1 MKHLYTLF
9 LLTLFTFVQA
19 QQKHTVYF
27 DLDIDVPNSSSVNSF
42 DTWLQ
47 QNKDAIVFKIYG
59 YADTIGSVPYN
70 KNLSLRRA
78 NDIVSR
84 LKQNNIA
91 FAEGVEIKGFGEQFE
106 KDSDQAKNRKV
117 EVYYELP
124 VVEADVVKPELKP
137 KKTVFAQ
144 KVEKSKVGDKLRL
157 ENLNFYGG
165 SAHFLPESIPVL
177 EELLAVM
184 KSNSNLKIE
193 IQGHICCEK
202 KVTHPVSSD
211 RAKAV
216 YSYLNNNGI
225 PHSRISYKD
234 YGATSP
240 IYSIPERNEKERVT
254 NRRVEIKIIAN

>member
-1 MKHLYTLF
+1 MKHLYTLL
-9 LLTLFTFVQA
+9 LLTVFTLTQA
-19 QQKHTVYF
+19 QQRHTVYF
-27 DLDIDVPNSSSVNSF
+27 DLDIDKPNSSSVNEF

-47 QNKDAIVFKIYG
+47 QNKNAVVFKVYG
-59 YADTIGSVPYN
+59 YTDSVGSVTYN
-70 KNLSLRRA
+70 KDLSLRRV
-78 NDIVSR
+78 NDIISR

-91 FAEGVEIKGFGEQFE
+91 FAESFEIKGFGEEFE
-106 KDSDQAKNRKV
+106 QDNNNAENRRV

-124 VVEADVVKPELKP
+124 VAEADIPKPEP

-177 EELLAVM
+177 EELLAIM
-184 KSNSNLKIE
+184 KSHPNLKIE

-225 PHSRISYKD
+225 AHSRISYKD

-254 NRRVEIKIIAN
+254 NRRVEIKIMAN